1 MNNIFQDKR
10 YKAILAI
17 ICAVGWSMAYPL
29 IKVGYGIFEIS
40 ADDLGGKLL
49 FAGVRFLFAGLL
61 VSAFCVCRKTKLDLK
76 VRKDISWLLLLA
88 LVNTAL
94 HYMFAYIG
102 LSNNTSGRSTILDSM
117 SGFFLIFLSTVFF
130 ADDKLN
136 KRKVIGCVMGFA
148 GIVLINVEPG
158 GNFFENIT
166 FGGDGMILLNALCG
180 AFGGVIT
187 RVVSKKMNIMSAT
200 GYSMAIGGALLVL
213 AGLCIGTSGAWN
225 LQIGGIVVLTALVLI
240 SAVCFAIYNELLAVY
255 PISEIAIYNALIPV
269 LGVMFAALFL
279 NEPLKWQYFVAV
291 LLVAAGICIVNKKL
305 LHFKEKIPIC
315 IVLVF
320 SV

>member
-88 LVNTAL
+88 LVNTTL

-225 LQIGGIVVLTALVLI
+225 LQIGGIVVLTALMLI

-305 LHFKEKIPIC
+305 LHFNEK
-315 IVLVF
+315 
-320 SV
+320 

>member
-1 MNNIFQDKR
+1 MSNIFQDKR

-61 VSAFCVCRKTKLDLK
+61 VSAFCVCRKTKLELK
-76 VRKDISWLLLLA
+76 SKKDISWLLLLA

-117 SGFFLIFLSTVFF
+117 SGFFLIFISTVLFS
-130 ADDKLN
+130 DDKLN

-148 GIVLINVEPG
+148 GIVLINIEPG

-180 AFGGVIT
+180 AFGGIIT
-187 RVVSKKMNIMSAT
+187 RVVSRKMNIMSAT

-213 AGLCIGTSGAWN
+213 AGLCVGTSGAWN
-225 LQIGGIVVLTALVLI
+225 IQIGGIVVLTALVLI
-240 SAVCFAIYNELLAVY
+240 SAVCFAIYNGLLAVY

-269 LGVMFAALFL
+269 LGVMFAALLL
-279 NEPLKWQYFVAV
+279 NEPLKWQYFAAV
-291 LLVAAGICIVNKKL
+291 LLVAAGICIINKKL
-305 LHFKEKIPIC
+305 LHFKEN
-315 IVLVF
+315 
-320 SV
+320 

>member
-1 MNNIFQDKR
+1 
-10 YKAILAI
+10 
-17 ICAVGWSMAYPL
+17 MAYPL

-61 VSAFCVCRKTKLDLK
+61 VSAFCVCRKTKLELK
-76 VRKDISWLLLLA
+76 SKKDISWLLLLA
-88 LVNTAL
+88 LVNTTL

-148 GIVLINVEPG
+148 GIVLINVELG

-200 GYSMAIGGALLVL
+200 GYSMAMGGALLVL

-269 LGVMFAALFL
+269 LGVMFAALLL

-305 LHFKEKIPIC
+305 LHFKEN
-315 IVLVF
+315 
-320 SV
+320 

>member
-29 IKVGYGIFEIS
+29 IKVGYGIFEIPS
-40 ADDLGGKLL
+40 NDLGGKLL

-117 SGFFLIFLSTVFF
+117 SGFFLIFLSAVFF

-225 LQIGGIVVLTALVLI
+225 LQIDGIVVLTALVLI

-269 LGVMFAALFL
+269 LGVMFAALLL

-305 LHFKEKIPIC
+305 LHFKEK
-315 IVLVF
+315 
-320 SV
+320 

>member
-40 ADDLGGKLL
+40 SNDLGGKLL
-49 FAGVRFLFAGLL
+49 FAGVRFLLAGLL
-61 VSAFCVCRKTKLDLK
+61 VSAFCACRKTKLELK
-76 VRKDISWLLLLA
+76 SKKDVSWLLLLA
-88 LVNTAL
+88 LVNTTL

-225 LQIGGIVVLTALVLI
+225 LQIDGIVVLTALVLI

-269 LGVMFAALFL
+269 LGVMFAALLL

-305 LHFKEKIPIC
+305 LHFKEK
-315 IVLVF
+315 
-320 SV
+320 

>member
-1 MNNIFQDKR
+1 MNNIFQDKH

-49 FAGVRFLFAGLL
+49 FAGVRFLLAGLL
-61 VSAFCVCRKTKLDLK
+61 VSAFCACRKTKLDLK

-305 LHFKEKIPIC
+305 LHFKEN
-315 IVLVF
+315 
-320 SV
+320 